1 MILSA
6 AIVDKDGSIY
16 VARQYCEMTKTKVEA
31 LYIAFAR
38 LIPKGK
44 QHTVI
49 DTSEV
54 RYIYRA
60 INEFYCVLITD
71 KHSNILEDIK
81 TLSLFTSAIVQ
92 YASTGKG
99 VTEEGITEDRF
110 ELLFVFDEIINM
122 GYRQVDDL
130 SQLSTIMA
138 MHSEE
143 ERAAQEA
150 LSKKE
155 REAKAKAAEKS
166 KELDQ
171 QRKNEI
177 LRQMERSSMGGPRGF
192 GPSSNAISSSS
203 TLTDPVVEPVDTEP
217 TKPSKVMSRGKAL
230 KLKPRN

>member
-31 LYIAFAR
+31 LYIAFSR

-44 QHTVI
+44 QHTII
-49 DTSEV
+49 DSNEV
-54 RYIYRA
+54 RYIYRS
-60 INEFYCVLITD
+60 INDFYCVLITD

-99 VTEEGITEDRF
+99 VTEEGITEARF
-110 ELLFVFDEIINM
+110 ELLFVFDEIVNM
-122 GYRQVDDL
+122 GVRQIDNIP
-130 SQLSTIMA
+130 QLMTVME
-138 MHSEE
+138 MKSEE

-155 REAKAKAAEKS
+155 RDAKAKAAEKS

-171 QRKNEI
+171 QRRNEM
-177 LRQMERSSMGGPRGF
+177 LHQLERSSMSGPRGF
-192 GPSSNAISSSS
+192 GANSSAISSSS
-203 TLTDPVVEPVDTEP
+203 AITDPVVEPIETIP
-217 TKPSKVMSRGKAL
+217 TKPTKVMSRGRAL
-230 KLKPRN
+230 KLKPKN